1 MKTKPPRL
9 LDRLSR
15 ELASPARPR
24 FRWFLDLPEDVRT
37 DLEEAKRL
45 WRDGTYKVTANRMAK
60 KLIAALAELGV
71 DPLPGRTTVHDWL
84 ES

>member
-1 MKTKPPRL
+1 
-9 LDRLSR
+9 
-15 ELASPARPR
+15 
-24 FRWFLDLPEDVRT
+24 VRA

-71 DPLPGRTTVHDWL
+71 DTLPGRTTVHDWL

>member
-9 LDRLSR
+9 LDVLSQ

-24 FRWFLDLPEDVRT
+24 FRWLLDLPKDAQA
-37 DLEEAKRL
+37 DFQEAKRL

-60 KLIAALAELGV
+60 KLIVALAEMGV

>member
-1 MKTKPPRL
+1 MATKPPRL

-15 ELASPARPR
+15 ELARPVRPR
-24 FRWFLDLPEDVRT
+24 FRWLLDLPED
-37 DLEEAKRL
+37 DQADFQEAKRL